1 MKIAFNASAI
11 LGRSGIERYSR
22 ELIKGLLR
30 IPEIDEVRLIVN
42 DDDGGRVAEYIQ
54 SSAHARVIPSL
65 PQEARYGKP
74 LRRVM
79 RFFRRA
85 ALTRSVRSAEIV
97 HLLEPGKIIPATSP
111 IVTTVHD
118 LFPMMPEMGIRG
130 QLARRFPKRVKK
142 HLDASQAIMCPSVYV
157 AGTIRDAFPWYTRP
171 IHVTPLA
178 AGDEFVPTMLSAEV
192 RERYAISK
200 PYIIFIGRIDPRK
213 NIERMM
219 AAWRMLPRALRQHAE
234 FLVLVAGGDDA
245 VEKFQR
251 QYASAAEASI
261 RVLHNVST
269 KEMIQ
274 LLSSARALAFA
285 TLGEGFGLPVLEA
298 MRCGCPVITSDT
310 TSLPEVA
317 GTAALYVHPLSEEEI
332 ASAMVRCLEDD
343 DLVES
348 LRVSGIARSASFTWD
363 HTARATFE
371 VYRSVVG

>member
-30 IPEIDEVRLIVN
+30 IPEVDEVRLVVN
-42 DDDGGRVAEYIQ
+42 DDDDGRVAEYIQ
-54 SSAHARVIPSL
+54 SHAHARVIPCL
-65 PQEARYGKP
+65 PQESRYGKP
-74 LRRVM
+74 LRRIM
-79 RFFRRA
+79 RVFRRG
-85 ALTRSVRSAEIV
+85 ALTRSVQSADIV
-97 HLLEPGKIIPATSP
+97 HLLEPGKIIPGTSP

-142 HLDASQAIMCPSVYV
+142 HLDASHAIMCPSAYV

-178 AGDEFVPTMLSAEV
+178 ASDEFVPTTLSAEV
-192 RERYAISK
+192 RERYSISK
-200 PYIIFIGRIDPRK
+200 PYIIFVGRIDPRK

-219 AAWRMLPRALRQHAE
+219 AAWRMLPSALRQHAE

-251 QYASAAEASI
+251 QFSSAADPSI
-261 RVLHNVST
+261 RVLQNVST

-298 MRCGCPVITSDT
+298 MRCGCPVITSNT

-317 GTAALYVHPLSEEEI
+317 GAAAQYVDPLSEEAI

-363 HTARATFE
+363 HTARATFD
-371 VYRSVVG
+371 VYRSVIG